1 MIFFSASFNSGLTN
15 NSGVASFS
23 LTGLSTGGT
32 YTCSYANV
40 SDTCTVTVQSYLFYD
55 DCSTNQTSQYGTKI
69 DIKGSTTIAMSFNTD
84 HYELAGAGAHYGGF
98 PIPNLSSDN
107 LKVRVKFKLTQTSD
121 AAYNQFGIC
130 VCSSGTPTVN
140 SGFRV
145 RNDKKFQKFNIN
157 GNQESETDVYTHSAY
172 YSSDYF
178 YMELIHEG
186 TSLTGKLYD
195 KNLNQLGTYT
205 QTITNYSNPQ
215 YIFYTLSVKGTSYAA
230 HIQEIKAESV

>member
-1 MIFFSASFNSGLTN
+1 MATVTVSVSADTSFT
-15 NSGVASFS
+15 ASYS
-23 LTGLSTGGT
+23 
-32 YTCSYANV
+32 NV
-40 SDTCTVTVQSYLFYD
+40 SANCSVTVQSYLFKD
-55 DCSTNQTSQYGTKI
+55 ECSSDKTSQYGSKI
-69 DIKGSTTIAMSFNTD
+69 DVKGSTTNALSFNTD
-84 HYELAGAGAHYGGF
+84 HYGLAGTGSDFGGF
-98 PIPNLSSDN
+98 AIPNLSNDN
-107 LKVRVKFKLTQTSD
+107 VKVRIKFKLTQTSNG
-121 AAYNQFGIC
+121 AYNQFGLC

-157 GNQESETDVYTHSAY
+157 NGTESETNIITHSSY
-172 YSSDYF
+172 FSSDWY

-215 YIFYTLSVKGTSYAA
+215 YIFYNLSVRGTSYAT
-230 HIQEIKAESV
+230 HIQEILVEPL